1 MAERVKLEHLNSLAE
16 FRASVRGMTDAE
28 LLSEVVG
35 LEAAAEA
42 LAFVIREGAT
52 EQKARATRD
61 GLLAQSTAV
70 VAECWR
76 RRISTTNIKD
86 GG

>member
-1 MAERVKLEHLNSLAE
+1 MKLEHLNSIAE

-28 LLSEVVG
+28 LLSEVIG

-52 EQKARATRD
+52 EEKTRNTRD
-61 GLLAQSTAV
+61 GLLAQSNAV

-76 RRISTTNIKD
+76 RRISTSDIKD